1 MASAPWLWTESRGSR
16 LRGWKPGA
24 VGQPLPGGGQ
34 RPGSTE
40 MLCKELNQQPPS
52 PSRPGNCTGFQEMQT
67 NASSPGSGLC
77 LLSASFALQTHK
89 IPRRWHRGT
98 VPTRIQA
105 PCSKAMPEAISA
117 GPVQEICSAPLG
129 TASGARGAPRGR
141 GVRRDLSQ
149 HRASLFFILFFYL
162 YSYILQNALM
172 QFRHSPNPV
181 SRDCL

>member
-77 LLSASFALQTHK
+77 LLSASFSLQIHK
-89 IPRRWHRGT
+89 IPRRWHRGDGAHQDPGT
-98 VPTRIQA
+98 LLQGHARSQLCRTCPRDLLSPFGDSIWGSGRSTR
-105 PCSKAMPEAISA
+105 KR
-117 GPVQEICSAPLG
+117 GKKRPL
-129 TASGARGAPRGR
+129 TASCFTF
-141 GVRRDLSQ
+141 L
-149 HRASLFFILFFYL
+149 HFILLFVQL
-162 YSYILQNALM
+162 YFTERINA
-172 QFRHSPNPV
+172 V
-181 SRDCL
+181 